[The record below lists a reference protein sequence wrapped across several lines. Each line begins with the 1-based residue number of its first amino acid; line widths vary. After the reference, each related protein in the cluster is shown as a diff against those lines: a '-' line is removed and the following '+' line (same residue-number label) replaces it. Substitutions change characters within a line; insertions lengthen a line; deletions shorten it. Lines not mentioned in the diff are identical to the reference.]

1 MISRSKTT
9 YMLVACDYDP
19 VGNGRQI
26 ELAVSGLIAAG
37 HRVSVVLVS
46 SGGGLTARLQAVG
59 ATSYVVNQRP
69 AIRVSV
75 TFQVAEI
82 IRNEKPQAVIAWGV
96 ETAVIVGSARVLTRR
111 SQRSWRYIQQVS
123 QSSLT
128 MIETAIVAQADQII
142 VMEESVLQACERV
155 GSLQA
160 IRFVPPAAVA
170 FNEMVD
176 REQLALQIGLDSNK
190 KWTLCVAPLISQ
202 SSIDRLIWGFDQMAV
217 ARDDVEHII
226 VGSGKLLRRLQRRA
240 WIEEVDASIH
250 WFEHLPALPSLLRHA
265 QLILQSGCVAYG
277 GCLLEGLSH
286 GIPAVVIDTP
296 PSRDVLGESDAGI
309 LVATDP
315 GSEFARRATELL
327 ENEELRMRCASAG
340 KQRAKE
346 MFNKETSLSKL
357 LEVLDP

>member
-1 MISRSKTT
+1 M
-9 YMLVACDYDP
+9 V
-19 VGNGRQI
+19 
-26 ELAVSGLIAAG
+26 EAA
-37 HRVSVVLVS
+37 
-46 SGGGLTARLQAVG
+46 
-59 ATSYVVNQRP
+59 
-69 AIRVSV
+69 
-75 TFQVAEI
+75 
-82 IRNEKPQAVIAWGV
+82 
-96 ETAVIVGSARVLTRR
+96 IVG
-111 SQRSWRYIQQVS
+111 
-123 QSSLT
+123 
-128 MIETAIVAQADQII
+128 QADQII
-142 VMEESVLQACERV
+142 VMEESALQACERV
-155 GSLQA
+155 KSLQA

-202 SSIDRLIWGFDQMAV
+202 SRIDRLIWGFDQMAV
-217 ARDDVEHII
+217 ACDDVEHIV

-250 WFEHLPALPSLLRHA
+250 WFEHLPALPSLLRHI

-296 PSRDVLGESDAGI
+296 PSRDVLGDSDAGI

-327 ENEELRMRCASAG
+327 ENEELRTRCASAG

-346 MFNKETSLSKL
+346 ILTRRHLYPNCSKY
-357 LEVLDP
+357 